1 MALGKKLRRLRE
13 QRDLPQETVARRAGL
28 PHTYVAR
35 IERGEITSPR
45 VETRRKLAR
54 VLGIPVAEL
63 LD

>member
-1 MALGKKLRRLRE
+1 MALGRKLRRLRE
-13 QRDLPQETVARRAGL
+13 LRGLPQETLARRAGL

-45 VETRRKLAR
+45 VETRRKLAKI
-54 VLGIPVAEL
+54 LGVPITEL